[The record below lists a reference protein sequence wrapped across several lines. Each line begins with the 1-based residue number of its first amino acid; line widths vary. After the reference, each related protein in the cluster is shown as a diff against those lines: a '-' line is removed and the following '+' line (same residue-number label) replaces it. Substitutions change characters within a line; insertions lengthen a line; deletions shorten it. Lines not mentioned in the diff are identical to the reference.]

1 MISVKWPSGARG
13 WLLRPVSPRPSILIL
28 VPHRKRLS
36 GQRRASQAIFPGMVP
51 SGRHTATG
59 GRRTTSESSR
69 RRPSRDDFCQV
80 AFWRT
85 RLASEAGISAT
96 QYSDTRA
103 TPKAALRPTSCVS
116 GHISWHGP
124 QRQAHSNRRPP
135 DDEREQS
142 AKTVR
147 DDFCQVAFW
156 RTRLASEAGISA
168 TQYSDTRAT
177 PKAALRPTSCV
188 SGHISWHGPQRQAH
202 SNRRPPDDEREQS
215 AKTVPR

>member
-1 MISVKWPSGARG
+1 VRLRPYFLAWSPAAGTQQPEAAGRRARAVGEDRPEMISVKWPSGARG

-142 AKTVR
+142 AKTV
-147 DDFCQVAFW
+147 
-156 RTRLASEAGISA
+156 
-168 TQYSDTRAT
+168 
-177 PKAALRPTSCV
+177 
-188 SGHISWHGPQRQAH
+188 
-202 SNRRPPDDEREQS
+202 
-215 AKTVPR
+215 PR